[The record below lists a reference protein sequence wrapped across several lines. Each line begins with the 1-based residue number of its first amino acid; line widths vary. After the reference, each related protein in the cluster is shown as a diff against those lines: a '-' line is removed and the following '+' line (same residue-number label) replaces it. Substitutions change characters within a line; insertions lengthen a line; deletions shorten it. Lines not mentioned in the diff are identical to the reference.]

1 MILQANEVFL
11 LTSTQRRETMATIPY
26 VIESTASGER
36 SYDVYS
42 RLLKDRIL
50 ILGSVVTDEVA
61 NALIAQM
68 LFLESDNPD
77 KDIHL
82 YINSPGGSVSAGLAI
97 YDVMNYIKCDVATY
111 CIGVAASMGS
121 FLLSAGAQG
130 KRFSMPHSRILIHQP
145 HLGDGGIG
153 GQVSDIE
160 IHARELVRSK
170 KQLIDLYA
178 QHTGQS
184 AKHLAKLMERDH
196 NMTAIEAKELGLI
209 DGVIE
214 SRKKRVLQSAG

>member
-1 MILQANEVFL
+1 
-11 LTSTQRRETMATIPY
+11 MATIPY

-121 FLLSAGAQG
+121 FLLSAGAPG

-178 QHTGQS
+178 EHTGQS
-184 AKHLAKLMERDH
+184 AKHLTKLMERDH
-196 NMTAIEAKELGLI
+196 NMTAAEAKELGLI

-214 SRKKRVLQSAG
+214 SRKKRILQNAG

>member
-1 MILQANEVFL
+1 
-11 LTSTQRRETMATIPY
+11 MATPIPY

-42 RLLKDRIL
+42 RLLKDRVL
-50 ILGSVVTDEVA
+50 ILGTAVTDEVA

-68 LFLESDNPD
+68 LFLESDNPE

-82 YINSPGGSVSAGLAI
+82 YINSPGGSVSAGFAI

-121 FLLSAGAQG
+121 FLLTAGTEG
-130 KRFSMPHSRILIHQP
+130 KRFSMPNSKILIHQP

-170 KQLIDLYA
+170 KQLIDMYA
-178 QHTGQS
+178 QHTGQT
-184 AKHLAKLMERDH
+184 AKHLTKLMERDH
-196 NMTAIEAKELGLI
+196 YMSAAEAKEFGLI

-214 SRKKRVLQSAG
+214 SRKKRILKNAG